1 MSGLTR
7 AEVEA
12 RGHGV
17 WVEVDLAA
25 IRHNIAE
32 LRALAPRSEVMG
44 VVKGYAYGHG
54 NPAAARAMLEA
65 GATRLGVARVAEA
78 LHLREAGITVPIHVF
93 TEPPPRSAV
102 TILDYNLTPTV
113 YTATFARDL
122 SAAATEVGRRIPVH
136 IKFDTGMHRVGLLA
150 SDVPDA
156 VRALRSLDGIDVEG
170 AWSHFAV
177 AELPDH
183 PFTRRQVE
191 LFVKLVDEVEA
202 AGVKL
207 RYRHMA
213 NSSATLSLPEAHY
226 DMVRP
231 GLAAYGLWP
240 GPHLVG
246 RADLKPA
253 LSLRARVNASKVV
266 SAGERLS
273 YGLRYELE
281 RDGRVVT
288 VPAGYADGY
297 DRGLSGT
304 ADVLID
310 GKRHRVS
317 GTVCMDQFLVD
328 VGDDDVAVGR
338 VVTLIGRDGD
348 EQITT
353 EELADHLDTINY
365 EIITRI
371 ASRVPRVYSNEI
383 TGGQRA
389 QESAATS

>member
-1 MSGLTR
+1 M
-7 AEVEA
+7 
-12 RGHGV
+12 

-25 IRHNIAE
+25 IRHNISE
-32 LRALAPRSEVMG
+32 LKALAPRSEVMG

-54 NPAAARAMLEA
+54 NPAVARAMLEA
-65 GATRLGVARVAEA
+65 GSTRLGVARVAEA

-93 TEPPPRSAV
+93 TEPPPRSAG
-102 TILDYNLTPTV
+102 TMLDHDLTPTV
-113 YTATFARDL
+113 YTADFARDL
-122 SAAATEVGRRIPVH
+122 STAAIKADRRIPVH

-156 VRALRSLDGIDVEG
+156 VRTLRSLDGIEIEG

-177 AELPDH
+177 ADLPDH
-183 PFTRRQVE
+183 PFTRRQLE
-191 LFVKLVDEVEA
+191 LFDKLVAEVES

-213 NSSATLSLPEAHY
+213 NSAATLSLPEAHY

-231 GLAAYGLWP
+231 GVAAYGLWP

-253 LSLRARVNASKVV
+253 LSLRARVNASKIV

-338 VVTLIGRDGD
+338 EVTLIGRDGD
-348 EQITT
+348 EHITV
-353 EELADHLDTINY
+353 EELAGHIDTINY
-365 EIITRI
+365 EITTRI

-383 TGGQRA
+383 VNDRPA
-389 QESAATS
+389 QESAVGERR